1 MAWLASP
8 CLACHA
14 RLRHEGSN
22 PASGEQHDAQKK
34 KRGIKARPALD
45 PLVSSGNPA
54 HRYSSCAKTHRARP
68 RHRMVHLA
76 TRTSGRS
83 PQSPHKT
90 ESATVVLM
98 LISSLCSVAATVNAT
113 VKWLYLSMACF
124 VPRPGRAIRRGGQ
137 PLMAPSIFEAWPF
150 LKPGVRTGFCPAMN
164 ADRASATHR
173 HEYPKLL
180 ARRLAQS
187 SARRRLAR
195 GALRHVTFAL
205 PRT

>member
-90 ESATVVLM
+90 ESATVVLGCV
-98 LISSLCSVAATVNAT
+98 LINRD
-113 VKWLYLSMACF
+113 W
-124 VPRPGRAIRRGGQ
+124 
-137 PLMAPSIFEAWPF
+137 
-150 LKPGVRTGFCPAMN
+150 
-164 ADRASATHR
+164 SATADQCQGLER
-173 HEYPKLL
+173 IADSSQKL
-180 ARRLAQS
+180 RISEKYKQETS
-187 SARRRLAR
+187 SC
-195 GALRHVTFAL
+195 GWKTV
-205 PRT
+205 

>member
-45 PLVSSGNPA
+45 PLVSSENPA

-90 ESATVVLM
+90 ESATVVLGRPR
-98 LISSLCSVAATVNAT
+98 LDRGVAGR
-113 VKWLYLSMACF
+113 YLPQMRFLMMIVLFLAAAAVVDTF
-124 VPRPGRAIRRGGQ
+124 YYDGRYRQAVWQEVDYQGQ
-137 PLMAPSIFEAWPF
+137 QFRYQVDL
-150 LKPGVRTGFCPAMN
+150 LVRKVVG
-164 ADRASATHR
+164 R
-173 HEYPKLL
+173 
-180 ARRLAQS
+180 
-187 SARRRLAR
+187 
-195 GALRHVTFAL
+195 
-205 PRT
+205 

>member
-90 ESATVVLM
+90 ESATVVLLVHASA
-98 LISSLCSVAATVNAT
+98 LIHPSAILRNEAQIIRSSPNILADGKTAIGGGSRSGGSAGLEV
-113 VKWLYLSMACF
+113 
-124 VPRPGRAIRRGGQ
+124 GRNRIHRR
-137 PLMAPSIFEAWPF
+137 EWR
-150 LKPGVRTGFCPAMN
+150 RTG
-164 ADRASATHR
+164 
-173 HEYPKLL
+173 
-180 ARRLAQS
+180 
-187 SARRRLAR
+187 
-195 GALRHVTFAL
+195 
-205 PRT
+205 RT

>member
-54 HRYSSCAKTHRARP
+54 HRYSSCAKTHQARP

-90 ESATVVLM
+90 ESATVM
-98 LISSLCSVAATVNAT
+98 LALQLRFLRSSE
-113 VKWLYLSMACF
+113 
-124 VPRPGRAIRRGGQ
+124 
-137 PLMAPSIFEAWPF
+137 SIGHHDSEIVDDGYF
-150 LKPGVRTGFCPAMN
+150 
-164 ADRASATHR
+164 D
-173 HEYPKLL
+173 
-180 ARRLAQS
+180 
-187 SARRRLAR
+187 
-195 GALRHVTFAL
+195 
-205 PRT
+205 